1 MSVLGHCNTFP
12 ILSSRWYDRHSHHI
26 TCIINIKLVKTHA
39 ARVHSSDEMTIHI
52 PLSIP
57 FNIRSDQIRT
67 DPDVV
72 STSESV
78 VVVLCT
84 SQMRSPQRIY
94 FIVLWAQKERRN
106 DVRWNLLD
114 PSSPVVANHPIK
126 TNTTFPCLSLDSI
139 IILVYSEFWSCQ
151 SKSSST
157 QKTFK
162 NSKQISLSLKKKLR
176 SQINSDQSLL
186 SPCNQQ
192 NILWHRLLI

>member
-57 FNIRSDQIRT
+57 FNIRSDQIRA

-94 FIVLWAQKERRN
+94 FIVL
-106 DVRWNLLD
+106 
-114 PSSPVVANHPIK
+114 
-126 TNTTFPCLSLDSI
+126 
-139 IILVYSEFWSCQ
+139 
-151 SKSSST
+151 
-157 QKTFK
+157 
-162 NSKQISLSLKKKLR
+162 
-176 SQINSDQSLL
+176 
-186 SPCNQQ
+186 
-192 NILWHRLLI
+192 